1 MKVLMISQVFT
12 HPQDMGNR
20 QRIYRECV
28 QMKELGWQVDFLYS
42 GGKLWGNIDE
52 MINFFGKDSFFF
64 ANVTD
69 ISPIYQLKGKI
80 RKSLD
85 KSGLSRYIPL
95 FYDKDEWYYI
105 EVEEKV
111 RALFRKKKYDIVWL
125 QYSFES
131 KVLERLKEKAFT
143 VIDTQDIYAYRNL
156 MYQRKKRIPEGFY
169 MTRRQEKESLSR
181 ADLVVAIQNQEEEY
195 FKNLMRGYATQ
206 CITLGDMV
214 EFHKSKSGNEKVFGF
229 IGAENDANV
238 LGIEWLAKEVLP
250 IVHKAMPESKCIIAG
265 GICKLIDD
273 NKYYN
278 KIGKV
283 SSLQEYYDQISFAI
297 NPIQNGTGL
306 NIKGIEALSYG
317 KPLVS
322 TDVGAKGLSDAQ
334 NAMLVCK
341 NARQFA
347 EQILVLLHD
356 KQKCFFMGKEAEKF
370 IYKYNERNKN
380 VLLKIEQMAKEKSK
394 G

>member
-1 MKVLMISQVFT
+1 MKVLMVSQVFT

-28 QMKELGWQVDFLYS
+28 QMKELGWQVDFLYG

-69 ISPIYQLKGKI
+69 ISPIYLLKEKV

-85 KSGLSRYIPL
+85 KSGLSKYIPL
-95 FYDKDEWYYI
+95 FYNKDEWYYS

-111 RALFRKKKYDIVWL
+111 QALFRKKEYDIVWL

-131 KVLERLKEKAFT
+131 KILERLKEKAFT
-143 VIDTQDIYAYRNL
+143 VIDTHDIYAYRNL
-156 MYQRKKRIPEGFY
+156 IYQRKKRIPEGFY

-181 ADLVVAIQNQEEEY
+181 ADLVVAIQNEEEQY
-195 FKNLMRGYATQ
+195 FKKLMRGYATQ
-206 CITLGDMV
+206 CTTLGDMV
-214 EFHKSKSGNEKVFGF
+214 EFHKSKSGDEKVFGF
-229 IGAENDANV
+229 IGAENDANI
-238 LGIEWLAKEVLP
+238 LGIEWLAREVLP
-250 IVHKAMPESKCIIAG
+250 IVHKMMPESKCLIAG
-265 GICKLIDD
+265 GICKLVSD
-273 NKYYN
+273 NKYYT

-283 SSLQEYYDQISFAI
+283 TTLQEYYDQILFAI

-322 TDVGAKGLSDAQ
+322 TVVGSKGLSDAG

-341 NARQFA
+341 NAQQFA
-347 EQILVLLHD
+347 DQILFLLNN
-356 KQKCFFMGKEAEKF
+356 KQKRYSMSKEAEKF
-370 IYKYNERNKN
+370 IYKYNESNKDS
-380 VLLKIEQMAKEKSK
+380 LLKIEQMANEKLK